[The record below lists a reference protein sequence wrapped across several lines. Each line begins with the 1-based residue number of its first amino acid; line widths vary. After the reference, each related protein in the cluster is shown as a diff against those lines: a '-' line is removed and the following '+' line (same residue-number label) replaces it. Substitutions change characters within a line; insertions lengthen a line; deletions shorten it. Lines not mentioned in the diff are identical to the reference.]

1 MKSKITMRK
10 RLILAV
16 LLLAPF
22 FTKAQYFDSTSCF
35 NQPNFGAYIDS
46 SYTLCDTNFNP
57 NFNIN
62 IESTA
67 NNIWQKGKTTKFGTS
82 NTRDTSCAIFTDS
95 LNPYSINNYSA
106 FNFMLPNNGNQ
117 YYYNFYLKFWHK
129 FDTDSLLDGC
139 WLEFSNDS
147 GMTWHKVDSLN
158 FGFPNNHFQNRW
170 NACNLYTNNL
180 STNSNQPFDTLLNG
194 TKAWSGNSNGWRY
207 TSLWINMAFPI
218 KPGRSGG
225 LNAIRFVFKSD
236 SINNNKQGWI
246 IDDFEKGYA
255 YGPGAVNDISLF
267 NQLPIYPNPS
277 SNGVFNISFPSSFVK
292 GTMQVFNI
300 NGQKIKDEILRKEI
314 DLKNQPNGLYYYK
327 AFFDHKVYS
336 GILNKN

>member
-1 MKSKITMRK
+1 MRK

-139 WLEFSNDS
+139 WLEFSDDTGN
-147 GMTWHKVDSLN
+147 TWHRIDSLN
-158 FGFPNNHFQNRW
+158 GWGWSNQFFQNGF
-170 NACNLYTNNL
+170 NCCNVYNN
-180 STNSNQPFDTLLNG
+180 SIQSSFQSFDTLLNG
-194 TKAWSGNSNGWRY
+194 HKGWSGNSNGWRH
-207 TSLWINMAFPI
+207 TALWLTLALPI
-218 KPGRSGG
+218 KPNRSNPI
-225 LNAIRFVFKSD
+225 NAVRFVFQSD
-236 SINNNKQGWI
+236 SIQTNKSGWI
-246 IDDFEKGYA
+246 IDELNIGYVI
-255 YGPGAVNDISLF
+255 GPGGIENLISSK
-267 NQLPIYPNPS
+267 QLPIYPNPS
-277 SNGVFNISFPSSFVK
+277 SSGVFTISYPTNFVK
-292 GTMQVFNI
+292 GTMEVYTI
-300 NGQKIKDEILRKEI
+300 HGQKLISTALNKQL
-314 DLKNQPNGLYYYK
+314 DLSKYSKGCYHYK
-327 AFFDHKVYS
+327 ITFDTSTYS
-336 GILNKN
+336 GMLIKE

>member
-1 MKSKITMRK
+1 MTKQ
-10 RLILAV
+10 LILAV
-16 LLLAPF
+16 LLLVPF
-22 FTKAQYFDSTSCF
+22 FAKAQSIVDTQSCIF
-35 NQPNFGAYIDS
+35 MAHIDTL
-46 SYTLCDTNFNP
+46 YTLCDTNYNP
-57 NFNIN
+57 NFDIQ
-62 IESTA
+62 IESTT
-67 NNIWQKGKTTKFGTS
+67 NNIWQKGKTLKFGTT
-82 NTRDTSCAIFTDS
+82 NARDTSCAIFTDS
-95 LNPYSINNYSA
+95 LNPYPINNYSA
-106 FNFMLPNNGNQ
+106 FHFMFPKNYGQWGFAQQ
-117 YYYNFYLKFWHK
+117 YNYYLKFWHK

-158 FGFPNNHFQNRW
+158 FGFPNNYFNNGW
-170 NACNLYTNNL
+170 NACNLYTNNIA
-180 STNSNQPFDTLLNG
+180 SVTPAFVDTLLDG

-246 IDDFEKGYA
+246 IDDFAAGWVETW
-255 YGPGAVNDISLF
+255 GAVNDISLF

-277 SNGVFNISFPSSFVK
+277 TNGIFNISFPSSFVK